1 MPRSCRQLATPH
13 RRGMVSDFD
22 ETWISFQLVSFA
34 RSRAPVTGMPC
45 GKVAR
50 RAWRC
55 REVLCG
61 LPVEERKRIDGAAS
75 LATECSELRSRII
88 GTGRALPDRVLTNR
102 DLERTLDTSETWI
115 LERTGVR
122 ERRILAPE
130 LATSD
135 LATEAGRQACQ
146 AAGVEP
152 AEIDCIVLATVT
164 PDVRLPATA
173 AYVQRKLGAR
183 PGGAAFDVS
192 AACAGFLYGL
202 GVADGFIGRGMF
214 RRVLVIG
221 VEVLSRIVDPTDR
234 NTAVLFGDGAG
245 AVVLAPEVGPRGVL
259 STHLFAD
266 GNHTDILHIPGGGT
280 RASFSGA
287 AIDQRQQ
294 FVRMNGREVYQ
305 HAVRNMAAA
314 AKVALQAN
322 QMEAADLAWVIPH
335 QANHRIVEAVAERL
349 EIGLERF
356 IVNLDRYGNTSSAS
370 LPIALS
376 EAVDGGQVKEG
387 ELVLLTALGGGLA
400 WGSALIRW

>member
-1 MPRSCRQLATPH
+1 M
-13 RRGMVSDFD
+13 D
-22 ETWISFQLVSFA
+22 
-34 RSRAPVTGMPC
+34 
-45 GKVAR
+45 
-50 RAWRC
+50 
-55 REVLCG
+55 
-61 LPVEERKRIDGAAS
+61 
-75 LATECSELRSRII
+75 LRSRII
-88 GTGRALPDRVLTNR
+88 GTGRALPERVVANR
-102 DLERTLDTSETWI
+102 ELERTLDTSDTWI
-115 LERTGVR
+115 RERTGVR
-122 ERRILAPE
+122 ERRVLGPE
-130 LATSD
+130 WATSD

-164 PDVRLPATA
+164 PDVPLPATA

-183 PGGAAFDVS
+183 AGGAAFDIS
-192 AACAGFLYGL
+192 AACAGFLYAL

-245 AVVLAPEVGPRGVL
+245 AVVLVPEAGARGVL

-266 GNHTDILHIPGGGT
+266 GKHTDILHIPGGGT
-280 RASFSGA
+280 RLTRSGA
-287 AIDQRQQ
+287 ALDQRQH
-294 FVRMNGREVYQ
+294 FVHMNGREVYQ

-314 AKVALQAN
+314 AKIALEAN
-322 QMEAADLAWVIPH
+322 QLEAADLAWVIPH
-335 QANHRIVEAVAERL
+335 QANHRIIEAVAERL
-349 EIGLERF
+349 ELSLERF

-376 EAVDGGQVKEG
+376 EAVDRGQIKDG
-387 ELVLLTALGGGLA
+387 DLVLLTALGGGLA